1 MCAPF
6 FNVNKNVLI
15 AFSLR
20 DVEQVTLL
28 FLLSQFAFDI
38 IGARLYVRLVLPD
51 GFKLLFEQDLLV

>member
-38 IGARLYVRLVLPD
+38 IGASFYV
-51 GFKLLFEQDLLV
+51 